1 MGGEFMFGNEAKK
14 IPESDIVM
22 TSRVRMARN
31 INEYPFPVRMDYDQ
45 SIFVINKIKEIIFNK
60 DNNSSKDFLFFDLQK
75 LSNIEKLVLV
85 EKHLISKELTDN
97 RRFSAA
103 IISKDEK
110 VSIMINEE
118 DHLRIQAMFPGMQL
132 DEAFDLCNKTDD
144 MISEKVEYAYNE
156 NIGYLTSCPTNVG
169 TGIRVSVMMHLPA
182 ITMSGYLKGILE
194 ACGKIGVTVRGLYG
208 ENTEALGN
216 MFQVSNQVTLGQS
229 EEEIVYNIKNI
240 TRQIINQERAL
251 RDDLYKQNTFMF
263 EDKIFRSLGIIKNAR
278 VLTSEESYK
287 LLSDVRLGIDMG
299 IIKDIDIK
307 TINELTD
314 VIKPGSLQVLL
325 PNSTGQLERDV
336 GRAEIIRKKLNKT
349 KE

>member
-1 MGGEFMFGNEAKK
+1 MFGSESKK

-31 INEYPFPVRMDYDQ
+31 INEYPFPIRMDFDQ
-45 SIFVINKIKEIIFNK
+45 SIFIINRIKEIIFN
-60 DNNSSKDFLFFDLQK
+60 NESSSPKDFLYFELQK
-75 LSNIEKLVLV
+75 LNNIEKMVLV
-85 EKHLISKELTDN
+85 EKHLISKELMDN
-97 RRFSAA
+97 RRLSAA

-110 VSIMINEE
+110 ISIMINEE

-132 DEAFDLCNKTDD
+132 DEALDLCNKTDD
-144 MISEKVEYAYNE
+144 IISEKIEYAYDE
-156 NIGYLTSCPTNVG
+156 KIGYLTSCPTNIG
-169 TGIRVSVMMHLPA
+169 TGIRASVMLHLPA

-216 MFQVSNQVTLGQS
+216 MFQVSNQVTLGQT

-240 TRQIINQERAL
+240 TKQIINQERAL

-263 EDKIFRSLGIIKNAR
+263 EDKVFRSLGILKNAR
-278 VLTSEESYK
+278 VLTSEESHK

-299 IIKDIDIK
+299 IINDIEIK
-307 TINELTD
+307 TINEIMA
-314 VIKPGSLQVLL
+314 VIQPGSLQVLL
-325 PNSTGQLERDV
+325 PNSSGQLERDV
-336 GRAEIIRKKLNKT
+336 GRAEIIRKKLGINK
-349 KE
+349 